1 MPVLVIPAINDPKL
15 VDMLLAG
22 HVGVLPTDTIYGLVA
37 SASNQ
42 EAVKRLYALKHREQK
57 PGTVVAANVQQLVSL
72 GLDEDTLEAAA
83 HLWPNPISII
93 VPCKTELSYL
103 DLGKGSLAVRI
114 PDRPELSRLLELTGP
129 LLTSS
134 ANEPGKQQA
143 DNLEEAAAYFGDQVD
158 FYVEGGDLSGHPP
171 STVARLTEGHLEV
184 LRQGAVVIG
193 QDGKLA

>member
-1 MPVLVIPAINDPKL
+1 
-15 VDMLLAG
+15 MLLG
-22 HVGVLPTDTIYGLVA
+22 GKVGVLPTDTIYGLAALA
-37 SASNQ
+37 SDQ
-42 EAVKRLYALKHREQK
+42 EAVKRLYAIKHREQK

-72 GLDEDTLEAAA
+72 GLDEQTLEAAA

-114 PDRPELSRLLELTGP
+114 PDQPDLNRLLEKTGP

-134 ANEPGKQQA
+134 ANHPGDPQA
-143 DNLEEAAAYFGDQVD
+143 NNLDEAAAYFGSEVD

-171 STVARLTEGHLEV
+171 STVARLIEGHLEV
-184 LRQGAVVIG
+184 LRQGAVAIDEHG
-193 QDGKLA
+193 QLA

>member
-1 MPVLVIPAINDPKL
+1 MFIIPSINDPQL
-15 VDMLLAG
+15 IDLLLDG

-37 SASNQ
+37 LASDQ
-42 EAVKRLYALKHREQK
+42 EAVKRLYSLKHREQK

-72 GLDEDTLEAAA
+72 GLDEQTLAAAA

-93 VPCKTELSYL
+93 VPCKTELNYL

-114 PDRPELSRLLELTGP
+114 PDQSDLNRLLEMTGP

-134 ANEPGKQQA
+134 ANHPGEPQA
-143 DNLEEAAAYFGDQVD
+143 NNPEEAEGYFGDAVD
-158 FYVEGGDLSGHPP
+158 FYVNGGDLSGHPP

-184 LRQGAVVIG
+184 LRQGAVAIDKHG
-193 QDGKLA
+193 NLA